1 MMRES
6 PFLLQMPCG
15 QCAKDT
21 TGSARP
27 LRSGFS
33 YPFASKEKLEKLI
46 FDN

>member
-1 MMRES
+1 MMRMS
-6 PFLLQMPCG
+6 PFLMSMPCG

-21 TGSARP
+21 TAGSLPPSA
-27 LRSGFS
+27 SFA